1 MCAIIG
7 IASSQNQAFDRS
19 WLNIGRDTMIHRGPD
34 DYGEWWSKDEMVG
47 LGHRRLSIID
57 ITSGGHQPML
67 DTFEN
72 LSIVFN
78 GEIYNYI
85 ELKEHLVKKGYEFR
99 SSSDT
104 EVLLNAYLE
113 WDVNILKYLNG
124 MFSFCIYDIRKKRI
138 FIARDRAGEKPLF
151 YYLKNGVLKFSSE
164 LKAILK
170 DKNLEKK
177 LDIDSLDCF
186 LSMGFVPGIR
196 SIIDSVN
203 KLPPA
208 HYLEFNLENGNI
220 EITKYWNLPEFIN
233 TDIDEQ
239 DLLKELDFLLED
251 SVNKQMVADVKV
263 GVLLSGG
270 VDSSIITA
278 MAARSTSKIKTFTI
292 RFPGYSQYDETK
304 HARLIANYFDTEHI
318 ELIASEAT
326 VDLLPLLAKQFDE
339 PIIDSSMVPTY
350 LVSKL
355 IKNHCT
361 VALGGDGG
369 DELFGGY
376 GHHSRLLNL
385 QEKIGL
391 VPKVIRSNAA
401 KIAESFLPVGF
412 KGRNWLQG
420 LDVDLQNSL
429 PLIASYFDRTIRNK
443 IISNRNMPLSAE
455 SIRQGRIPITKDIL
469 QRATRM
475 DFENY
480 LPEDILVKV
489 DRASMINSLEVRAP
503 FLDYRLIEFA
513 YSKVPSRLKATK
525 LDKKILL
532 KNLAKQILPKEFDYS
547 RKQGFSI
554 PLSSWLNGGP
564 WLKYFEEVL
573 LSSSDSLFD
582 KKEVLKLIN
591 GQKNGRSN
599 SERLFALV
607 LFELWR
613 KEYKISF

>member
-1 MCAIIG
+1 MCGIIG
-7 IASSQNQAFDRS
+7 IASSNKPIQDKR
-19 WLNIGRDTMIHRGPD
+19 WLSLGRDTMIHRGPD
-34 DYGEWWSKDEMVG
+34 DFGEWWSKDEMVG

-67 DTFEN
+67 DTSEN

-85 ELKEHLVKKGYEFR
+85 ELKEHLVKKGYAFK

-104 EVLLNAYLE
+104 EVLLNAYIE
-113 WDVNILKYLNG
+113 WDIDLLKHLNG

-151 YYLKNGVLKFSSE
+151 YHLKNGILQFSSE
-164 LKAILK
+164 LKAILN

-177 LDIDSLDCF
+177 LDLDSFDCF
-186 LSMGFVPGIR
+186 LSMGFVPGKR
-196 SIIDSVN
+196 SIIESVN

-208 HYLEFNLENGNI
+208 HYLEFNLENGII
-220 EITKYWNLPEFIN
+220 EITKYWNIPEFIN
-233 TDIDEQ
+233 SDIEEQ

-251 SVNKQMVADVKV
+251 SVNKQMVADVQV

-278 MAARSTSKIKTFTI
+278 MAARSSSKIKTFTI

-391 VPKVIRSNAA
+391 VPKGIRSNIA
-401 KIAESFLPVGF
+401 KIAENFLPVGF

-429 PLIASYFDRTIRNK
+429 PLIASYFDRSIRNK
-443 IISNRNMPLSAE
+443 IILNRHLPLSAE
-455 SIRQGRIPITKDIL
+455 TIRQSRIPITKDIL

-525 LDKKILL
+525 FDKKILL
-532 KNLAKQILPKEFDYS
+532 KSLAKQILPKEFDYS

-573 LSSSDSLFD
+573 LSSNDSLFD

-591 GQKNGRSN
+591 GQKAGRSN

-613 KEYKISF
+613 KEYEISF

>member
-1 MCAIIG
+1 
-7 IASSQNQAFDRS
+7 
-19 WLNIGRDTMIHRGPD
+19 
-34 DYGEWWSKDEMVG
+34 
-47 LGHRRLSIID
+47 
-57 ITSGGHQPML
+57 
-67 DTFEN
+67 
-72 LSIVFN
+72 
-78 GEIYNYI
+78 
-85 ELKEHLVKKGYEFR
+85 
-99 SSSDT
+99 
-104 EVLLNAYLE
+104 
-113 WDVNILKYLNG
+113 
-124 MFSFCIYDIRKKRI
+124 
-138 FIARDRAGEKPLF
+138 
-151 YYLKNGVLKFSSE
+151 
-164 LKAILK
+164 
-170 DKNLEKK
+170 
-177 LDIDSLDCF
+177 
-186 LSMGFVPGIR
+186 
-196 SIIDSVN
+196 
-203 KLPPA
+203 
-208 HYLEFNLENGNI
+208 
-220 EITKYWNLPEFIN
+220 
-233 TDIDEQ
+233 
-239 DLLKELDFLLED
+239 
-251 SVNKQMVADVKV
+251 
-263 GVLLSGG
+263 
-270 VDSSIITA
+270 
-278 MAARSTSKIKTFTI
+278 MAARSSSKIKTFTI

-304 HARLIANYFDTEHI
+304 HARLIANYFNTEHI

-385 QEKIGL
+385 QEKIGF
-391 VPKVIRSNAA
+391 VPKGIRSNVA
-401 KIAESFLPVGF
+401 KIAENYLPVGF

-420 LDVDLQNSL
+420 LDIDLQNSL
-429 PLIASYFDRTIRNK
+429 PLIASYFDRSIRNK
-443 IISNRNMPLSAE
+443 IILNRHLPLSAE
-455 SIRQGRIPITKDIL
+455 SIRQCRIPITKDIL

-573 LSSSDSLFD
+573 LSSNDPIFD

-591 GQKNGRSN
+591 GQKAGRSN

-613 KEYKISF
+613 KEYEISF